1 MSDPEPEG
9 GKKEQATAAGCL
21 LMAVCLAVIG
31 GVAFYLVTWRDP
43 ETGEALPEKVAIFA
57 PLLAGAAC
65 YGIGVA
71 ILKVLGLPVLRQ
83 PAEESDDPPHDSEE
97 MQTRDE

>member
-1 MSDPEPEG
+1 MSAPEPEG

-43 ETGEALPEKVAIFA
+43 ATGEALPEKVAIFT
-57 PLLAGAAC
+57 PLLAGAVC
-65 YGIGVA
+65 YGIGAAVLK
-71 ILKVLGLPVLRQ
+71 ILGFPVLIQ
-83 PAEESDDPPHDSEE
+83 PKKESDDPADDREE
-97 MQTRDE
+97 FQTRDE